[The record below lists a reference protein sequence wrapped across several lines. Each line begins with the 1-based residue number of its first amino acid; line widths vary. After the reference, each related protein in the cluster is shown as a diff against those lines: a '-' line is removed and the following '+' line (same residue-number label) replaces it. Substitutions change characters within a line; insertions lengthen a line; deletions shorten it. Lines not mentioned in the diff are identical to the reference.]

1 MMAYGLT
8 INTTKYGK
16 RQNSKRKYVSIY
28 MKRWSHARLVKGQVM
43 FFAFAYKGG
52 SLRASFDGL
61 GEVVETSH
69 GTVLE
74 SA

>member
-1 MMAYGLT
+1 
-8 INTTKYGK
+8 
-16 RQNSKRKYVSIY
+16 
-28 MKRWSHARLVKGQVM
+28 M

-61 GEVVETSH
+61 EEVVKTSR

>member
-1 MMAYGLT
+1 
-8 INTTKYGK
+8 
-16 RQNSKRKYVSIY
+16 
-28 MKRWSHARLVKGQVM
+28 M

-61 GEVVETSH
+61 GEVVKTSR

>member
-1 MMAYGLT
+1 
-8 INTTKYGK
+8 
-16 RQNSKRKYVSIY
+16 
-28 MKRWSHARLVKGQVM
+28 M

-61 GEVVETSH
+61 GEVVKTSR

-74 SA
+74 SAWVFWMRLSIIWRIMEIDEVVIRRGRLGRDG